1 MPAPAPSNLIPQPV
15 NSGTINLP
23 FNGDRSRPSIRREI
37 ATVAVTQEDYAAL
50 KDAGGP
56 DPNDIA
62 MALRHYVDLMRE
74 NNWRPPESVFGWM
87 RGPVVHFL
95 TAIPRDLADEIR
107 NLPGRFD
114 GHTIEAVRLFLRQS
128 PDSRGFSHQFDFAPR
143 RGDTVI
149 GNSGALRTFASRMI
163 SYLLFP

>member
-1 MPAPAPSNLIPQPV
+1 MPTSAPILPNQPANFGTTNPPVDGHRSGPS
-15 NSGTINLP
+15 T
-23 FNGDRSRPSIRREI
+23 RREI
-37 ATVAVTQEDYAAL
+37 LTVTLARGDYENLKATGEPRSED
-50 KDAGGP
+50 
-56 DPNDIA
+56 IIE
-62 MALRHYVDLMRE
+62 ALRFYLDLIRKTD
-74 NNWRPPESVFGWM
+74 WRPPESVFGWM